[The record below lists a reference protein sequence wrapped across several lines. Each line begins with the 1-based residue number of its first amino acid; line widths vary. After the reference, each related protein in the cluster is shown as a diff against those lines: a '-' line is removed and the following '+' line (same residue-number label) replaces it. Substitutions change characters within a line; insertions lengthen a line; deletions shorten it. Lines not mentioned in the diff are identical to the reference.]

1 MTIRFGTMHV
11 PGSSSEWLETAKTAE
26 PQGYHTLLLP
36 DNFHVPSPYPALAAA
51 AAVTGTLRLRPN
63 VIAAPLRSVAE
74 IVRESATL
82 QLLSD
87 GRFELGIGVGR
98 PDAQQET
105 EQLERQ
111 WGSATQR
118 RAHVLET
125 VAAVRSRVDPAPPVM
140 IAAAGPRMLAA
151 AAQVADRILPA
162 LFPTATENDL
172 AALIATAREATDR
185 PVAFTQQIVGV
196 GELLFAPRVYG
207 QVPDIAELRAAG
219 AVGLLPADPADAA
232 AVLEYRQDKYGID
245 EVIVPGGLADAFQP
259 ILDRLR

>member
-162 LFPTATENDL
+162 L
-172 AALIATAREATDR
+172 IATAREATDR